1 MKKIAFFMTLALFA
15 SSFAANRV
23 GPVSQYGQLQAGKD
37 SNGKGRIFGSCSA
50 YNSTPVQVKGM
61 SLYWSLM
68 KNAVEFWTAE
78 GVSSMVSDMKIEIVR
93 GAMATGNEDWSDGI
107 KGYASEPDKQKG
119 FMNAVVQGA
128 IDNDIYVIIDWHSH
142 CAEQSTNSAVQF
154 FTEMAQKWGKYDNV
168 IFEIYNEPK
177 NSCGEKW
184 PDEDAAK
191 SYWKSGIA
199 PYAKTVIQ
207 AIRQYSDN
215 LVLVGTPYYD
225 QYTNAATAEPLQDQN
240 VAYTFHYY
248 AGSHKTGSEGANAV
262 AAINAGLSVFV
273 SEWGTGT
280 ADGKG
285 DPNNYVSQNNSWQQW
300 MDSYKLSWANWS
312 ASKISEGTAA
322 FSSGATRYSLSYSTS
337 GNMVKGFLANNP
349 KTYTACGGSPAAAS
363 SSSAAGRSSSSN
375 GTARSS
381 SSAFVPNSSN
391 SYAPGWD
398 DNTAIYGM
406 NVLSHAVTLE
416 GRTLQVVGEGYVS
429 VNLFDMQGRLM
440 ARFGQVSGTV
450 NLEKMAP
457 GRYILQVR
465 SGLAQKSH
473 QIVLK

>member
-1 MKKIAFFMTLALFA
+1 MKKIAVLVAMALSA
-15 SSFAANRV
+15 LSFAANRV

-37 SNGKGRIFGSCSA
+37 ASGKGRIFGSCSA
-50 YNSTPVQVKGM
+50 YSSTPVQVKGM

-93 GAMATGNEDWSDGI
+93 GAMATGTEDWKDGI

-177 NSCGEKW
+177 NSCGDKW

-300 MDSYKLSWANWS
+300 MDNNKLSWANWS

-322 FSSGATRYSLSYSTS
+322 FSGGASRYSLSYSTS
-337 GNMVKGFLANNP
+337 GNMVKGYLANNP
-349 KTYTACGGSPAAAS
+349 KSYTACGGSSTPS
-363 SSSAAGRSSSSN
+363 SSSSVTS
-375 GTARSS
+375 RSS
-381 SSAFVPNSSN
+381 SSAGYQPSPFVPNSSD
-391 SYAPGWD
+391 SYTPGHD
-398 DNTAIYGM
+398 DNTAIHG
-406 NVLSHAVTLE
+406 VADVSHSVRLE
-416 GRTLQVVGEGYVS
+416 GRHLQIVGEGSVS
-429 VNLFDMQGRLM
+429 VNLFDMQGRMM
-440 ARFGQVSGTV
+440 ARFGQVSGTL
-450 NLEKMAP
+450 NLENVAP
-457 GRYILQVR
+457 GRYILQIR
-465 SGLAQKSH
+465 SEKVQKNS

>member
-1 MKKIAFFMTLALFA
+1 
-15 SSFAANRV
+15 
-23 GPVSQYGQLQAGKD
+23 
-37 SNGKGRIFGSCSA
+37 
-50 YNSTPVQVKGM
+50 
-61 SLYWSLM
+61 
-68 KNAVEFWTAE
+68 
-78 GVSSMVSDMKIEIVR
+78 MKIEIVR
-93 GAMATGNEDWSDGI
+93 GAMATGTEDWGDGI
-107 KGYASEPDKQKG
+107 KGYASSPYVQKDYV
-119 FMNAVVQGA
+119 NTVVQAA

-248 AGSHKTGSEGANAV
+248 AGSHKTGSEGANALT
-262 AAINAGLSVFV
+262 AINAGLSVFV

-300 MDSYKLSWANWS
+300 MDNNKLSWANWS

-322 FSSGATRYSLSYSTS
+322 FSSGATRYNLSYSTS

-349 KTYTACGGSPAAAS
+349 STYTACGGTPATVS
-363 SSSAAGRSSSSN
+363 SSSTAGRSSSSN
-375 GTARSS
+375 GTVRSS
-381 SSAFVPNSSN
+381 SSAYIPNSSN
-391 SYAPGWD
+391 SYVPGQD
-398 DNTAIYGM
+398 DNTAILGVGGM
-406 NVLSHAVTLE
+406 SHSVRLE
-416 GRTLQVVGEGYVS
+416 GRVLQIAGEGDVS

-450 NLEKMAP
+450 NLEKMAS
-457 GRYILQVR
+457 GRYMLQVR
-465 SGLAQKSH
+465 SGLTQKSL

>member
-37 SNGKGRIFGSCSA
+37 ANNKGRIFGSCAA

-68 KNAVEFWTAE
+68 KNATEFWTSEA
-78 GVSSMVSDMKIEIVR
+78 VSTMVSDMKIEIVR
-93 GAMATGNEDWSDGI
+93 GAMATGNEDWGDGI

-142 CAEQSTNSAVQF
+142 CAEKSTNSAVQF

-177 NSCGEKW
+177 NSSCGDGW
-184 PDEDAAK
+184 IDEDAAK
-191 SYWKSGIA
+191 NYWKTGIA
-199 PYAKTVIQ
+199 PYAQTVIQ

-225 QYTNAATAEPLQDQN
+225 QYTGVVKEAPLQDNN

-248 AGSHKTGSEGANAV
+248 AGSHKTTQEGTSAQ
-262 AAINAGLSVFV
+262 AAMSAGLSVFV

-300 MDSYKLSWANWS
+300 MDTYKLSWANWS

-322 FSSGATRYSLSYSTS
+322 FNGGATRYSLSYSTS

-349 KTYTACGGSPAAAS
+349 STYAACGSSAP
-363 SSSAAGRSSSSN
+363 SSSATVNGSSSSN
-375 GTARSS
+375 GFPRSS
-381 SSAFVPNSSN
+381 SSATLPGSSH
-391 SYAPGWD
+391 SYNPGQD
-398 DNTAIYGM
+398 DNTAIHGTS
-406 NVLSHAVTLE
+406 VLGHSVTLE
-416 GRTLQVVGEGYVS
+416 GRTLQVVGEGIVS
-429 VNLFDMQGRLM
+429 VDLFDMQGRLM

-450 NLEKMAP
+450 NLERMAP

-465 SGLAQKSH
+465 SGMTQKSR